1 MFDIRRDRRLF
12 VFYDTETSGTNT
24 VFDQVLQFA
33 AILTNDQL
41 EEVDRFEIR
50 CRCLPWII
58 PAPMALKVTGV
69 TPDRLDDPGL
79 PSFYDMMSAIR
90 KKLENWGPAIYA
102 GYNSMRFDEPLLQRA
117 FWQALHPPYLTVT
130 NGNARRDILPL
141 VQAASHLYEGAFNYP
156 ITPRGRTGFKLDKL
170 APLNGF
176 AHENAHDALADV
188 EATIFIARILAEKCS
203 ELWTSNVASARKSDM
218 ASRLLPG
225 EPFLFVEY
233 FISGPSVWWGQRV
246 DQQGALAGAASCLRL
261 DANWNEI
268 FILDDEALAKR
279 LTASPKPLRDIALN
293 KAPIVLDQTAAR
305 SMGYIPEADIFSQS
319 EFLTSNEVACA
330 KLLQNSEALGEPWP
344 KAEHLEQQIF
354 EGFPSREDSAR
365 MEDFHRSD
373 WPGKAALIRSFEDE
387 RLQQLAQ
394 RIVYASAPEVLS
406 EADRTR
412 MAEAIA
418 GRLHDD
424 HADPDLWRTVPQAI
438 GELSEVRSFEGGEAT
453 AAEIEE
459 WLKAKSEAYP
469 PVQPGS

>member
-1 MFDIRRDRRLF
+1 MFNIWRDKRLF

-50 CRCLPWII
+50 CRCLPWIV

-69 TPDRLDDPGL
+69 TPDMLDDQSL

-90 KKLENWGPAIYA
+90 TKLESWGPAIYA
-102 GYNSMRFDEPLLQRA
+102 GYNSMRFDEPLMQRA

-130 NGNARRDILPL
+130 NGNARMDILPL
-141 VQAASHLYEGAFNYP
+141 VQAASHLYEGVFNYP
-156 ITPRGRTGFKLDKL
+156 TTPRGRTGFKLDQL

-203 ELWTSNVASARKSDM
+203 ELWASNVASARKSDM
-218 ASRLLPG
+218 ASRLVPG

-246 DQQGALAGAASCLRL
+246 DQHGASTSAASCLRL

-268 FILDDEALAKR
+268 FTLDDDALAKR
-279 LTASPKPLRDIALN
+279 LTASPKPLREIALN
-293 KAPIVLDQTAAR
+293 KAPIVLDQSTARRIGFA
-305 SMGYIPEADIFSQS
+305 PEADIHSQS
-319 EFLTSNEVACA
+319 EFLASNEEACA
-330 KLLQNSEALGEPWP
+330 KLLQTAAALKEPWP
-344 KAEHLEQQIF
+344 EAEHLEQRIF

-365 MEDFHRSD
+365 MEEFHRAD
-373 WPGKAALIRSFEDE
+373 WPGKAGLIRSFEDE

-394 RIVYASAPEVLS
+394 RIVYASAPEALS

-412 MAEAIA
+412 MAAAIA

-424 HADPDLWRTVPQAI
+424 HADPDLWRTIPQAI
-438 GELSEVRSFEGGEAT
+438 EDLSEVQGLEGGEAI
-453 AAEIEE
+453 AADIEA
-459 WLKAKSEAYP
+459 WLGQRSIRFASDTLD
-469 PVQPGS
+469 